1 MRTVPPVM
9 PASDQSRV
17 LPPSDPSTSCSYG
30 PAAGLPPTGK
40 PPLSCYSSSSSAM
53 SPTSNPLPVL
63 PPRTLKIG
71 FYEVES
77 TIGKGNYAAVKR
89 ARHSVTNTEVAI
101 KIVNK
106 SRLDSENLAKIYR
119 EIEILK
125 RVKHPNIIKL
135 YQVMETQK
143 MLYLVMEYARN
154 GEMYDFIAKHK
165 RLKECEAREKFWQ
178 IISAIDYC
186 HKHNIVHRDL
196 KAENLLL
203 DANYN
208 IKIADFGFSNFFTQ
222 GDVLRTFC
230 GSPPYAAPEVFEGQN
245 YTGPEIDV
253 WSLGVVLYVLI
264 CGVLPFEGS
273 NLQILRERVLSGR
286 FRVPFFMSID
296 CENLIRRMLK
306 VDPSKR
312 ITIDQ
317 IKSHRWMQP
326 GGAAE
331 EYYSSDQYL
340 ESDEVDEAQ
349 KQQIINVMYSF
360 GIEQERTNMS
370 VKSNAYDNFHAIYLM
385 LLERVQPSAL
395 LARRRQSDAARVSHR
410 DPTTSQ
416 SMDSSVQSSGTST
429 VSHSDYESYR
439 SSLSRQSTITTV
451 ESVDDG
457 LDSDVGGPVGPSAV
471 HQNES
476 PGNPSA
482 FDSFDPQIE
491 ADFMSSLS
499 SCPPN
504 SDGSTNS
511 TGRDVTNV
519 HIFNNTNQ
527 STVSTVNS
535 PCESPQSSAF
545 RSGWRASDNAIDS
558 VAAEFPSGRL
568 AKKTKNEPDLQR
580 TNCSNGVDSQMRRLK
595 ITSTRYQATV
605 VDRRPHKAIVGHTK
619 RVSLPENLQFQP
631 QKLLNIKQSI
641 HVEKRLNTSEGCPPL
656 DPKHALKVRIHQQ
669 KRMKPHRM
677 HLMRTQQSFQLTTS
691 ALPTASFPEE
701 DVKAES
707 EDCRETV

>member
-1 MRTVPPVM
+1 MRTVSP
-9 PASDQSRV
+9 
-17 LPPSDPSTSCSYG
+17 
-30 PAAGLPPTGK
+30 
-40 PPLSCYSSSSSAM
+40 SAM
-53 SPTSNPLPVL
+53 SPSSNAATIPVL

-71 FYEVES
+71 FYEVEA

-89 ARHSVTNTEVAI
+89 ARHTVTNTEVAI

-119 EIEILK
+119 EIDILK
-125 RVKHPNIIKL
+125 RVKHPNIVKL

-178 IISAIDYC
+178 IISAVDYC
-186 HKHNIVHRDL
+186 HKHSIVHRDL

-245 YTGPEIDV
+245 YMGPEIDV

-312 ITIDQ
+312 ITMEQ
-317 IKSHRWMQP
+317 IKNHRWMQA
-326 GGAAE
+326 GGAD
-331 EYYSSDQYL
+331 EYYNNEQC

-349 KQQIINVMYSF
+349 RQQIINVMYSF
-360 GIEQERTNMS
+360 GIEQERTVMS
-370 VKSNAYDNFHAIYLM
+370 VMTNAYDNFHAIYLM

-395 LARRRQSDAARVSHR
+395 LARRRQSDAARVSQR
-410 DPTTSQ
+410 EATSSQ
-416 SMDSSVQSSGTST
+416 STDGSVQSSSGTST

-457 LDSDVGGPVGPSAV
+457 IDSDIGGTGGPSSV
-471 HQNES
+471 HSSDS
-476 PGNPSA
+476 PGNASV

-511 TGRDVTNV
+511 TGREIEADFMSSLSSCPPNSDGSTNSTGREV
-519 HIFNNTNQ
+519 ANAHVFSNVNT

-568 AKKTKNEPDLQR
+568 AKKTKNENDMQR
-580 TNCSNGVDSQMRRLK
+580 ANCAGHGMDAQMRRLK
-595 ITSTRYQATV
+595 ITATRFQATG
-605 VDRRPHKAIVGHTK
+605 VDKRARKAIVGHTK

-641 HVEKRLNTSEGCPPL
+641 HVEKRLNTPEGCPPL
-656 DPKHALKVRIHQQ
+656 DPSTHALKVRIQQ

-677 HLMRTQQSFQLTTS
+677 HLMRTQQSFQLTPS
-691 ALPTASFPEE
+691 ALPTALSFPEE
-701 DVKAES
+701 DVKGES
-707 EDCRETV
+707 EESKEPV